1 MQQAFLSRV
10 EEVLSRVEEVCG
22 LRMHG
27 GHRRR
32 SIYYVC
38 EEYRR
43 PADLRLQ
50 DHPRTVYLREDV
62 AVSKVV
68 EFLQTHVFG
77 PQRRELLRRALE
89 ASDPEAEERGDEIER
104 LRRLVDELSLRIRR
118 QMANLE
124 IEEPGSEAAGE
135 IRARLRELAA
145 MKARRQ
151 RELEAAERAV
161 TGQPDPDTAT
171 TLLDRLQVSA
181 ELLREESCW
190 RRSISMRAST
200 PSARLSGSAWCCTRI
215 CSPHP
220 SARKRHPFCQCPRQ
234 ESNLR
239 HTV

>member
-1 MQQAFLSRV
+1 LVEADGVEPVQQAFLSRV

-145 MKARRQ
+145 MKARTQ

-215 CSPHP
+215 C
-220 SARKRHPFCQCPRQ
+220 
-234 ESNLR
+234 
-239 HTV
+239 

>member
-89 ASDPEAEERGDEIER
+89 ASDPEADERGDEIER

-145 MKARRQ
+145 MKARTQ

-200 PSARLSGSAWCCTRI
+200 PQRKARDPRGAAPGSADPTRA
-215 CSPHP
+215 P
-220 SARKRHPFCQCPRQ
+220 ANRHPFCQCPRQ

>member
-1 MQQAFLSRV
+1 M
-10 EEVLSRVEEVCG
+10 
-22 LRMHG
+22 
-27 GHRRR
+27 
-32 SIYYVC
+32 
-38 EEYRR
+38 
-43 PADLRLQ
+43 
-50 DHPRTVYLREDV
+50 
-62 AVSKVV
+62 SKVV

-145 MKARRQ
+145 MKARTQ

-215 CSPHP
+215 C
-220 SARKRHPFCQCPRQ
+220 
-234 ESNLR
+234 
-239 HTV
+239 